1 MRLISRPDEPKSPVS
16 AAARAR
22 HGTAA
27 ALLVVALAAALPIL
41 FSLTGGKADA
51 AINRCHTPDEILSLD
66 QPLPHV
72 AQRLAV
78 GRSLTIVALG
88 SSSTAGAGA
97 SRPEFSYPSRLAVL
111 LATRLPGF
119 AVRVVN
125 RGVGGEEAAA
135 MVKRIDRQVLPEKPD
150 LVIWQVGSNSVLRNT
165 DPAAVM
171 TAVHQG
177 ILRIKAAGS
186 DVLLMNAQYAPALLQ
201 HSDYHET
208 LHRLAAIARAEGVP
222 LFRRAAM
229 MRHWTEDGQMTLA
242 TMLAPDHLHMND
254 LSYDCLAQEVS
265 ASILRAAG
273 APATPLVAT
282 RPEPKA

>member
-1 MRLISRPDEPKSPVS
+1 MRSISRPVERKTLPS
-16 AAARAR
+16 ARAR

-41 FSLTGGKADA
+41 FSLTGGRADA
-51 AINRCHTPDEILSLD
+51 AINRCHTSDEILSLD

-72 AQRLAV
+72 AERLAA

-97 SRPEFSYPSRLAVL
+97 SRPEFSYPSRLAAL

-165 DPAAVM
+165 DPEAVM
-171 TAVHQG
+171 AAVHQG

-186 DVLLMNAQYAPALLQ
+186 DVLLMNAQYAPMLLQ
-201 HSDYHET
+201 HADYHET
-208 LHRLAAIARAEGVP
+208 LHRLAAVARADGVP
-222 LFRRAAM
+222 LFHRAAM
-229 MRHWTEDGQMTLA
+229 MRHWTEDGQMTIA
-242 TMLAPDHLHMND
+242 TMLAPDRLHMND
-254 LSYDCLAQEVS
+254 LSYDCLAREVS

-273 APATPLVAT
+273 APAATVVAT